1 MTDASQP
8 DDLERT
14 QALVDQARLEAQ
26 MRVAEVDTEE
36 ARGAG
41 KTGAE
46 GAAAAGP
53 AGGPT
58 EDEDA
63 DPVGHLAD
71 ADTDAD
77 TEGDVK

>member
-8 DDLERT
+8 DDLETT

-26 MRVAEVDTEE
+26 RRVTEVDMEE

-41 KTGAE
+41 KTGADE
-46 GAAAAGP
+46 D
-53 AGGPT
+53 

-63 DPVGHLAD
+63 DPVGDASRSGTHL
-71 ADTDAD
+71 
-77 TEGDVK
+77 

>member
-8 DDLERT
+8 DDLETT

-26 MRVAEVDTEE
+26 RRVTEVDTEE

-41 KTGAE
+41 KTGAD
-46 GAAAAGP
+46 
-53 AGGPT
+53 

-63 DPVGHLAD
+63 DPVGDASRSGTHL
-71 ADTDAD
+71 
-77 TEGDVK
+77 